1 MSNVIAHLHVD
12 AAGRVTGQV
21 AATVPPGDY
30 TTRLEVAQDT
40 AGSGAEVSGQLDS
53 PVHDSGLWPTSL
65 TLRREDIYDD
75 DGR

>member
-1 MSNVIAHLHVD
+1 MTTVIAHLHVD

-21 AATVPPGDY
+21 ASAVPPGDY
-30 TTRLEVAQDT
+30 TTRLEIAQKIVEPG
-40 AGSGAEVSGQLDS
+40 AGIADQLDW
-53 PVHDSGLWPTSL
+53 PVHDSGPWPAGL

>member
-1 MSNVIAHLHVD
+1 MTAVIAHLHVD

-21 AATVPPGDY
+21 TSTVPPGDY

-40 AGSGAEVSGQLDS
+40 AGSGTEVSGQLDW
-53 PVHDSGLWPTSL
+53 PIHDSGPWPTGL
-65 TLRREDIYDD
+65 TLRREDIYGD

>member
-1 MSNVIAHLHVD
+1 MTIVIAHLHVD

-21 AATVPPGDY
+21 ASTVPPGDY

-40 AGSGAEVSGQLDS
+40 AGPGAGASDQLDW
-53 PVHDSGLWPTSL
+53 PVHDCGPWPTGL
-65 TLRREDIYDD
+65 TLRREDIYGD